1 MITAEERMVKRYSE
15 MQKELRTISKWF
27 HKNHGGPEV
36 TADDIEDDTLR
47 ILTVA
52 MSDRRNNVG
61 QQMREIENF
70 SDKNRIE
77 LPE

>member
-1 MITAEERMVKRYSE
+1 MSSAETQMVERYVKL
-15 MQKELRTISKWF
+15 QKELRTISKWF
-27 HKNHGGPEV
+27 HSNHGGPEV
-36 TADDIEDDTLR
+36 TADIEDDTLR

>member
-1 MITAEERMVKRYSE
+1 MSSAETQMVERYVKL
-15 MQKELRTISKWF
+15 QKELRTISKWF